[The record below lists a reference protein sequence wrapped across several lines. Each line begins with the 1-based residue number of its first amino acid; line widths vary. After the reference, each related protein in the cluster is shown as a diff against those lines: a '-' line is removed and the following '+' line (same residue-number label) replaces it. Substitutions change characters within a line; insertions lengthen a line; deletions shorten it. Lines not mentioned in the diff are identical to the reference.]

1 MAATPDI
8 PDTQADP
15 GTIVTGAVQL
25 NSVAATITGHSG
37 DVYAAISSAA
47 LSFSDIIAGPIKDL
61 ANKNLAAWESAFQ
74 GLTYGAS
81 VTTYWSQ
88 NVQQFKTERS
98 ALVTEWDQAAAGSFG
113 VHQPYVP
120 GGATPQQAQEAI
132 STYNSQLAGAQ
143 NAKAT
148 DITNR
153 AHQLLEKLHGWAND
167 RARQIQRDPTEADLR
182 QLAQAGALSWG
193 AYVAFG
199 KQGDPSIAPP
209 VTPADG
215 QRAAYIIKN
224 GGTPAE
230 LEWARRVLG
239 LVNARAKY
247 ALAHPGQ
254 KLSAGELGFLHGLWG
269 VLGKDLTWLGGH
281 DVPQSLLPEL
291 GDSLLALS
299 NEKLGGGFDQLPP
312 EIRSLVHDSAITGS
326 SYSTAPDANI
336 TEVRIN
342 REGEWKGLFALF
354 AGSSIEGGRQFSSD
368 LTYRVNEIAATCD
381 RVHNPDSGVTTT
393 SSGLLDDRGPLVDG
407 LQYVL
412 GTSTRNHEANY
423 DIITGKQGHEIITR
437 LTNYNWNDNGAAASG
452 LVEWIAQDS
461 QAPHGS
467 DTWKHARDAALVVI
481 DAAGDGKNYQT
492 FIDGTTN
499 NPVVARAYADVAGA
513 YLSDFSEKTPDGDSR
528 IEGDGSLAL
537 STQDRARFLGLV
549 ATDRTALTGL
559 AVKVGNYDAQLLDEY
574 RTADPTRKAE
584 LVERI
589 SILDGEV
596 AAAPAQ
602 LNAHNDAKAALDYR
616 ETLYYI
622 GAGKSLAQS
631 FAGTIPESGPIA
643 SLTVGFITDT
653 IVQYGYPP
661 PTAHQL
667 DLNNPFNQQGGQEV
681 TAAYDY
687 ASSLVRDGHAP
698 PELAPFLDKTGHL
711 LPRDV
716 LADPTTK
723 QNLINAVRDAGGS
736 QYIDTYAAKAYDAY
750 QKASQVSI

>member
-15 GTIVTGAVQL
+15 GTITAGAVQL
-25 NSVAATITGHSG
+25 NSVAATVTGHGG

-47 LSFSDIIAGPIKDL
+47 LSFSDIVSGPIKDL
-61 ANKNLAAWESAFQ
+61 AGKNLADWESAFQ
-74 GLTYGAS
+74 GITYGAS

-88 NVQQFKTERS
+88 NVQQFKNERN
-98 ALVTEWDQAAAGSFG
+98 ALVTEWEQALGNSFG

-120 GGATPQQAQEAI
+120 GGATQEQAQETI
-132 STYNSQLAGAQ
+132 NSYNQQVASAQ
-143 NAKAT
+143 NAKAA

-153 AHQLLEKLHGWAND
+153 AHQLLEKLRGWAND
-167 RARQIQRDPTEADLR
+167 RASQIQRDPTESDLQ

-199 KQGDPSIAPP
+199 KQTDPSIAPP

-215 QRAAYIIKN
+215 QRAAEIIKN
-224 GGTPAE
+224 GGTLAE
-230 LEWARRVLG
+230 RDWARRVLG
-239 LVNARAKY
+239 LVNAHAKY

-254 KLSAGELGFLHGLWG
+254 KLSGGELGFLRGLWG
-269 VLGKDLTWLGGH
+269 VLGKDLTLLGDRNG
-281 DVPQSLLPEL
+281 PQSFLPDL

-299 NEKLGGGFDQLPP
+299 NEKIGGGFDQLPP
-312 EIRSLVHDSAITGS
+312 EIRSLVHDSAITS
-326 SYSTAPDANI
+326 SDSQVAPDANV
-336 TEVRIN
+336 TTYSIN
-342 REGEWKGLFALF
+342 REGEWKGLIALF
-354 AGSSIEGGRQFSSD
+354 AGSTIEGGKQFSTD
-368 LTYRVNEIAATCD
+368 LTYRVNEIAATYD
-381 RVHNPDSGVTTT
+381 RVHDTASGVTVN
-393 SSGLLDDRGPLVDG
+393 SSGLLDDRGQLVDG

-412 GTSTRNHEANY
+412 NTSTRNHDANY

-437 LTNYNWNDNGAAASG
+437 LTNYNWNDDGAAASG
-452 LVEWIAQDS
+452 LVNWIATDA
-461 QAPHGS
+461 QAPHDS

-481 DAAGDGKNYQT
+481 DTAGDDKSYQT

-499 NPVVARAYADVAGA
+499 NPHLARAYADVAGS
-513 YLSDFSEKTPDGDSR
+513 YLSDFSEKSPDGDSR
-528 IEGDGSLAL
+528 VEGDGSLAL

-549 ATDRTALTGL
+549 ATDKTALTGL

-574 RTADPTRKAE
+574 RGADPTRKAE

-589 SILDGEV
+589 SILDGQV

-622 GAGKSLAQS
+622 GAGKSLAQTL
-631 FAGTIPESGPIA
+631 AGTLPGVGSIA
-643 SLTVGFITDT
+643 SLTVGQITDHL
-653 IVQYGYPP
+653 VQYNFPP
-661 PTAHQL
+661 PTGHQL

-687 ASSLVRDGHAP
+687 ASSLVRSGHVP
-698 PELAPFLDKTGHL
+698 PELAPFVTDGHL
-711 LPRDV
+711 VSRDA
-716 LADPTTK
+716 LADPSVK
-723 QNLINAVRDAGGS
+723 QNLVNAVRQAGGS
-736 QYIDTYAAKAYDAY
+736 PYIDTYAAKAYDAY
-750 QKASQVSI
+750 QKASQVKI